1 MKRWIVLL
9 TAAALAASCSQ
20 QPTKP
25 LFTET
30 QAPTVAVSPASP
42 ASPSADLA
50 GIGDPYFPTFGNS
63 GYDVERYDLS
73 IKYEPASKKLT
84 GKTTVTAKA
93 TELLSR
99 FHLDFHGLQVSG
111 ITIDGKAA
119 EFSRDRDELII
130 VPPVAIPAG
139 STFKTV
145 IDYDGVPAP
154 VSSPGLGAT
163 GFLSTRDGAFA
174 LGEPQSATTWFPVN
188 DHPRDKAL
196 YTIAVTV
203 PQNLAALSNGVLE
216 GKSPDTGGFTT
227 WKWRVN
233 SPMAS
238 YLATV
243 AIGDYRVTEGTH
255 DGKPVVTA
263 IANTIPRGPIDT
275 DMARTAEISDFLA
288 TQFGAYPFD
297 AYGGIV
303 IDDDRIRFAL
313 ETQTRPVYAD
323 SFWTRG
329 SNTSVVAHELAH
341 QWFGDSVSVDTWQHI
356 WLNEGFATYAQWLW
370 GEHTGT
376 STAQREFDSR
386 YADLQSP
393 LWNVAPGT
401 PGRDQIFSAS
411 VYQRGGMALHALR
424 KEVGDDRF
432 FDILKTWARE
442 QRDGNGTTDE
452 FIALSE
458 RISGEQLDAL
468 FDAWLFQKE
477 RP

>member
-9 TAAALAASCSQ
+9 AATLAMSVGCGQ
-20 QPTKP
+20 PPTKP

-30 QAPTVAVSPASP
+30 QAPSAAVSP

-63 GYDVERYDLS
+63 GYDVQRYDLS
-73 IKYEPASKKLT
+73 IKYEPASKQLT
-84 GKTTVTAKA
+84 GETTVTAKA
-93 TELLSR
+93 TEPLSR
-99 FHLDFHGLQVSG
+99 FHLDFHGLQLSRVA
-111 ITIDGKAA
+111 IDGKQA
-119 EFSRDRDELII
+119 EFSRDKDELII

-139 STFKTV
+139 STFTTV
-145 IDYDGVPAP
+145 IGYDGVPAP
-154 VSSPGLGAT
+154 ISSPGLGAT

-174 LGEPQSATTWFPVN
+174 IGEPQSATTWFPVN

-196 YTIAVTV
+196 YTIALTV

-216 GKSPDTGGFTT
+216 GKTPDGAFTT
-227 WKWRVN
+227 WKWRVS
-233 SPMAS
+233 SPMAP
-238 YLATV
+238 YLATL

-263 IANTIPRGPIDT
+263 VANSVPRGTIDT
-275 DMARTAEISDFLA
+275 DLARTAEICDFLA
-288 TQFGAYPFD
+288 SKFGGYPFD

-303 IDDDRIRFAL
+303 VDDDRIRFAL

-329 SNTSVVAHELAH
+329 SNTTVVAHELAH

-370 GEHTGT
+370 NEHIGIN
-376 STAQREFDSR
+376 TAQREFDTR
-386 YADLQSP
+386 YADAQSP
-393 LWNVAPGT
+393 LWEVAPGA

-411 VYQRGGMALHALR
+411 VYQRGGMTLHALR
-424 KEVGDDRF
+424 KQVGDDKF
-432 FDILKTWARE
+432 FEILKSWAGE
-442 QRDGNGTTDE
+442 QRDGNGTTEE
-452 FIALSE
+452 FIALSK
-458 RISGEQLDAL
+458 RVSGQQLDSL
-468 FDAWLFQKE
+468 FDAWLYQKK
-477 RP
+477 RPS

>member
-9 TAAALAASCSQ
+9 TSAALAAGCTQ

-30 QAPTVAVSPASP
+30 QAPASTA

-63 GYDVERYDLS
+63 GYDVQSYDLS
-73 IKYEPASKKLT
+73 IRYVPSAKQLT

-99 FHLDFHGLQVSG
+99 FHLDFHGLQLSRV
-111 ITIDGKAA
+111 TIDGKAA
-119 EFSRDRDELII
+119 EFSRDKDELII
-130 VPPVAIPAG
+130 VPPVAIPSGA
-139 STFKTV
+139 TFTTV
-145 IDYDGVPAP
+145 LDYDGTPAP
-154 VSSPGLGAT
+154 ITSPGLGTT
-163 GFLSTRDGAFA
+163 GFLSTRDGAVA
-174 LGEPQSATTWFPVN
+174 IGEPQSATTWFPVN

-196 YTIAVTV
+196 YTIALTV

-216 GKSPDTGGFTT
+216 SKTPDTGAFTT
-227 WKWRVN
+227 WRWRVT
-233 SPMAS
+233 SPMAP
-238 YLATV
+238 YLATL

-263 IANTIPRGPIDT
+263 IANSIPRGAIDT
-275 DMARTAEISDFLA
+275 DLARTAEICDFLA
-288 TQFGAYPFD
+288 TKFGGYPFD

-323 SFWTRG
+323 TFWTRG
-329 SNTSVVAHELAH
+329 SNTTVVAHELAH

-370 GEHTGT
+370 NEHAGI
-376 STAQREFDSR
+376 STVQREFDAR
-386 YADLQSP
+386 YADAQSP
-393 LWNVAPGT
+393 LWEVAPGA

-424 KEVGDDRF
+424 TEVGDDKF
-432 FDILKTWARE
+432 FEILKSWATE
-442 QRDGNGTTDE
+442 QRDGLGTTDE
-452 FIALSE
+452 FMALSE
-458 RISGEQLDAL
+458 RVSGQQLDAL
-468 FDAWLFQKE
+468 FDAWLFKKS